1 LCYLID
7 CRIGEG
13 LTDRIVNATIDVY
26 KTITSQLLPTPTK
39 SHYTFNLR
47 DLSKVFQGMT
57 MCPINK
63 TKDIASLLRL
73 WYHECCRV
81 FQDRLVNNED
91 RTWFTDLVKNRI
103 PAFGVQTGDVLTSNQ
118 LFYGDF
124 MVPGADSKVYCEIE
138 DHTKLVRQCEEYLED
153 YNATSTAQMKL
164 VLFLDAIQHVT
175 RISRVIRQPL
185 GNSLLLGVGGSG
197 RQSLTRLAA
206 HMAEYDCFQIE
217 LSKNYG
223 MTEWRDDL
231 RRVMMK
237 AGLEDK
243 QVVFLFSDTQIK
255 SESFLEDI
263 NNILNSGDVPNIY
276 GFDDLESIYNA
287 MKPVVQD
294 AGQQPTKGNLYSA
307 YNKRVRSNI
316 HVVICMSPIGEVFRA
331 RLRQFPSLVNCCTID
346 WFSEWPDEALQSV
359 ASTFLQ
365 EITDLDEGT
374 PLEGLVSM
382 CVDIHQ
388 SVSNMS
394 KRYLAEL
401 SRHNYVTPT
410 SYLELLG
417 TFQKLIK
424 LKKTEISQ
432 MRSRTKIGLDKLLST
447 AEEVSKLREE
457 LETMR
462 PMLEQAQVETEQTME
477 QIQKDSVIANETKEK
492 VQVEEAAAT
501 TKAEE
506 TKTIADDAQRDLDE
520 ALPALDAAVASLKS
534 LNKSD
539 VVEVRALMRPPPG
552 VRLVIEAVSIM
563 KEVKPKKVAG
573 EKMGTKVDDYWEPGK
588 ALLQD
593 PTKFLEGL
601 FKYDK
606 ENIPDQVIQKIQP
619 YIDNDDFQPAAI
631 AKVSKACTSICQ
643 WVRAMHKYHFVAKG
657 VAPKRQRLAEAQASL
672 NSTLAILNEA
682 KARLR
687 EVEEGIATLQQKYE
701 ECMAKKQDLAE
712 KCELC
717 SARLGRA
724 EKLIGGLADEKVRW
738 AESVSLF
745 DAQLKNIVGDVLV
758 AAGSVAYLAPFTGE
772 FRNELIS
779 SWINKLTSYQ
789 VQHDAHS
796 SLVRTLGDPVK
807 IRQWQIA
814 GLPRDT
820 LSVENGVMVH
830 FSRRWPLF
838 IDPQGQANKWIKS
851 LEKDNGLDV
860 VKLTDRDFLRSLE
873 NAVRFGKPCLL
884 ENVGEEL
891 DPALE
896 PILLKQTFKQAGST
910 VIKLGDTTIPYH
922 DDFKLYITT
931 KLPNPHYTPEVS
943 AKVTLVN
950 FTLSPSGLEDQLLA
964 LVVAEERPDLEEAK
978 NQLIVSNA
986 RMRQELKEIED
997 KILEKLSVSEGSPV
1011 DDSDLIDT
1019 LQKSKV
1025 KSEEIKAKVMVAE
1038 QTEKDIDTTRS
1049 LYIPVAVRTQ
1059 ILFFCVTDLANI
1071 DPMYQYSL
1079 EWFISIFLG
1088 SIANAEASDVVEQ
1101 RIVNINDYFTFSL
1114 YSNVCRSLFEKHK
1127 LLFSFLLCVRILTND
1142 NQIDMDEYRHLIAG
1156 GTSALKTLPNPSPDW
1171 LSNRSWSEI
1180 LTLPCLSSFTTFAED
1195 FGTDLDGFK
1204 RIFDSE
1210 EPHREP
1216 LPGKWNEAL
1225 NHFQRLLVLR
1235 CLRADKVTNAMQ
1247 DFVSE
1252 KLGQRFIEPQTADLS
1267 LAYKDSSPTCPLIFV
1282 LSVGT
1287 DPAADLYK
1295 FAEEMKFSKKLSA
1308 ISLGQGQ
1315 GPRAEQMM
1323 KSAMERGKWVFFQNC
1338 HLAPSWMPSLER
1350 LIEQIDGD
1358 KVHRDFRLWLT
1369 SMPSP
1374 KFPVSILQNGSK
1386 MTVEPPRGIKANLLQ
1401 SFSNF
1406 NNDFLNSCSKP
1417 NVFRSL
1423 LFSLCLF
1430 HGVTIERRKFGALGF
1445 NIPYEF
1451 TIGDLRICISQLKM
1465 FLDEYS
1471 DVPYKVLKYTA
1482 GHINIGG
1489 RVTDDW
1495 DRRCIMNVLEDYYNP
1510 NVLNDGHSYSESGI
1524 FYQLAGDSDHAAYM
1538 QYIKGLPINDTPEIF
1553 CLHSNANITFA
1564 QNETFALLD
1573 GLVRLQPKTSGGSG
1587 TSMEEAVDETCKG
1600 ILERIPS
1607 PVALDL
1613 VMKKYPVKYEESM
1626 NTVLVQEV
1634 IRYNKLLTVVRATL
1648 RDLQK
1653 ALKGLVVMSQEL
1665 ETMANSLY
1673 NNAVPQLWASKAYPS
1688 LKPLASWVTDL
1699 VSRMAFIQTW
1709 IDSGIP
1715 PAFWIS
1721 GFFFPQ
1727 AFLTG
1732 TLQNYARKA
1741 VISIDTISFDF
1752 LVMKQPVDELK
1763 ERPENGCYIYGL
1775 YLEGARWDADT
1786 AVLAE
1791 SKAKELYTEMPV
1803 IQLVPMAN
1811 RKQPE
1816 DGMYVCPVYK
1826 TLTRAGTL
1834 STTGHSTN
1842 YVIAVEVPSDKP
1854 QHHWIKRGVALL
1866 CALNY

>member
-1 LCYLID
+1 
-7 CRIGEG
+7 
-13 LTDRIVNATIDVY
+13 
-26 KTITSQLLPTPTK
+26 
-39 SHYTFNLR
+39 
-47 DLSKVFQGMT
+47 
-57 MCPINK
+57 
-63 TKDIASLLRL
+63 
-73 WYHECCRV
+73 
-81 FQDRLVNNED
+81 
-91 RTWFTDLVKNRI
+91 
-103 PAFGVQTGDVLTSNQ
+103 
-118 LFYGDF
+118 
-124 MVPGADSKVYCEIE
+124 
-138 DHTKLVRQCEEYLED
+138 
-153 YNATSTAQMKL
+153 
-164 VLFLDAIQHVT
+164 
-175 RISRVIRQPL
+175 
-185 GNSLLLGVGGSG
+185 
-197 RQSLTRLAA
+197 
-206 HMAEYDCFQIE
+206 
-217 LSKNYG
+217 
-223 MTEWRDDL
+223 
-231 RRVMMK
+231 
-237 AGLEDK
+237 
-243 QVVFLFSDTQIK
+243 
-255 SESFLEDI
+255 
-263 NNILNSGDVPNIY
+263 
-276 GFDDLESIYNA
+276 
-287 MKPVVQD
+287 
-294 AGQQPTKGNLYSA
+294 
-307 YNKRVRSNI
+307 
-316 HVVICMSPIGEVFRA
+316 
-331 RLRQFPSLVNCCTID
+331 
-346 WFSEWPDEALQSV
+346 
-359 ASTFLQ
+359 
-365 EITDLDEGT
+365 
-374 PLEGLVSM
+374 
-382 CVDIHQ
+382 
-388 SVSNMS
+388 
-394 KRYLAEL
+394 
-401 SRHNYVTPT
+401 
-410 SYLELLG
+410 
-417 TFQKLIK
+417 
-424 LKKTEISQ
+424 
-432 MRSRTKIGLDKLLST
+432 
-447 AEEVSKLREE
+447 
-457 LETMR
+457 
-462 PMLEQAQVETEQTME
+462 
-477 QIQKDSVIANETKEK
+477 
-492 VQVEEAAAT
+492 
-501 TKAEE
+501 
-506 TKTIADDAQRDLDE
+506 
-520 ALPALDAAVASLKS
+520 
-534 LNKSD
+534 
-539 VVEVRALMRPPPG
+539 MRPPPG

-1210 EPHREP
+1210 EPHRCVIEYI
-1216 LPGKWNEAL
+1216 
-1225 NHFQRLLVLR
+1225 FISSRSIVIYLLV
-1235 CLRADKVTNAMQ
+1235 
-1247 DFVSE
+1247 F
-1252 KLGQRFIEPQTADLS
+1252 
-1267 LAYKDSSPTCPLIFV
+1267 
-1282 LSVGT
+1282 
-1287 DPAADLYK
+1287 
-1295 FAEEMKFSKKLSA
+1295 
-1308 ISLGQGQ
+1308 
-1315 GPRAEQMM
+1315 
-1323 KSAMERGKWVFFQNC
+1323 
-1338 HLAPSWMPSLER
+1338 
-1350 LIEQIDGD
+1350 
-1358 KVHRDFRLWLT
+1358 
-1369 SMPSP
+1369 
-1374 KFPVSILQNGSK
+1374 
-1386 MTVEPPRGIKANLLQ
+1386 
-1401 SFSNF
+1401 
-1406 NNDFLNSCSKP
+1406 
-1417 NVFRSL
+1417 
-1423 LFSLCLF
+1423 
-1430 HGVTIERRKFGALGF
+1430 
-1445 NIPYEF
+1445 
-1451 TIGDLRICISQLKM
+1451 
-1465 FLDEYS
+1465 
-1471 DVPYKVLKYTA
+1471 
-1482 GHINIGG
+1482 
-1489 RVTDDW
+1489 
-1495 DRRCIMNVLEDYYNP
+1495 
-1510 NVLNDGHSYSESGI
+1510 
-1524 FYQLAGDSDHAAYM
+1524 
-1538 QYIKGLPINDTPEIF
+1538 
-1553 CLHSNANITFA
+1553 
-1564 QNETFALLD
+1564 
-1573 GLVRLQPKTSGGSG
+1573 
-1587 TSMEEAVDETCKG
+1587 
-1600 ILERIPS
+1600 
-1607 PVALDL
+1607 
-1613 VMKKYPVKYEESM
+1613 
-1626 NTVLVQEV
+1626 
-1634 IRYNKLLTVVRATL
+1634 
-1648 RDLQK
+1648 
-1653 ALKGLVVMSQEL
+1653 
-1665 ETMANSLY
+1665 
-1673 NNAVPQLWASKAYPS
+1673 
-1688 LKPLASWVTDL
+1688 
-1699 VSRMAFIQTW
+1699 
-1709 IDSGIP
+1709 
-1715 PAFWIS
+1715 
-1721 GFFFPQ
+1721 
-1727 AFLTG
+1727 AFL
-1732 TLQNYARKA
+1732 
-1741 VISIDTISFDF
+1741 
-1752 LVMKQPVDELK
+1752 
-1763 ERPENGCYIYGL
+1763 
-1775 YLEGARWDADT
+1775 
-1786 AVLAE
+1786 
-1791 SKAKELYTEMPV
+1791 
-1803 IQLVPMAN
+1803 
-1811 RKQPE
+1811 
-1816 DGMYVCPVYK
+1816 
-1826 TLTRAGTL
+1826 
-1834 STTGHSTN
+1834 
-1842 YVIAVEVPSDKP
+1842 
-1854 QHHWIKRGVALL
+1854 
-1866 CALNY
+1866 